1 MQMNSLRLPSPFR
14 ARLGLAALLTG
25 LLAFNSAAPAG
36 ELAGLRV
43 GEKAPAFELKNQAG
57 QPIQLAKLLAQGPV
71 AVVFHRSADWCP
83 YCQKHLVAL
92 QEGLPEIKAAGLQV
106 VAISYDPVEALERFA
121 KKRGLEFGLLSDP
134 DSQTIKAWKLLNT
147 EAKGKGAGIPH
158 PMTYVLD
165 QNGVIRAKLGHEGYQ
180 TRHTVPELIAITKKL
195 PTK

>member
-1 MQMNSLRLPSPFR
+1 MQMYSLRLPSPFR

-43 GEKAPAFELKNQAG
+43 GEKAPAFDLKNQAG
-57 QPIQLAKLLAQGPV
+57 QSIQLAKLLEQGPV

-83 YCQKHLVAL
+83 FCQKHLVAL
-92 QEGLPEIKAAGLQV
+92 QAGLSELKAAGLQV
-106 VAISYDPVEALERFA
+106 VAISYDSVEALERFA
-121 KKRGLEFGLLSDP
+121 TKRGIGFPLLSDP
-134 DSQTIKAWKLLNT
+134 GSKTITAWKLLNP

-180 TRHTVPELIAITKKL
+180 TRHTVPELIAATKKL